1 MLKNSDLSSLQ
12 ILSIKGCQIQ
22 FSKSFLNNRCCKL
35 IYVTCFYT
43 IFDLM
48 KQNQFVYNLFTDY
61 FCKLFWI
68 DLLWLPYLVRECIK
82 RSPIFFLIRQKGSR
96 VEDFFLSTNKKKR
109 IALGYHYCTLFSTR
123 RCKRP
128 SEDDFYQTWFYLAP

>member
-35 IYVTCFYT
+35 IYGTCFYT

-96 VEDFFLSTNKKKR
+96 VEGFFNQQIIKQKRSLKVYKNHNLSYRTFGLRYNN
-109 IALGYHYCTLFSTR
+109 
-123 RCKRP
+123 P
-128 SEDDFYQTWFYLAP
+128 QP